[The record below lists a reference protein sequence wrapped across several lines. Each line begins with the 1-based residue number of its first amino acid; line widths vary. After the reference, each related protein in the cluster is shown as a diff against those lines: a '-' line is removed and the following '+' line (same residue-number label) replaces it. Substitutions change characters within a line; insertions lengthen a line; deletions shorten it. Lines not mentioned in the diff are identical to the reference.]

1 MIFTEKQTIIVIVKI
16 NAFDNTFND
25 KIKKRIKFND
35 VRWVVVVGIWRWRGR
50 RTNSSCEES
59 GLPQVAASQLPTIK
73 YFVVQPMLLEGF

>member
-1 MIFTEKQTIIVIVKI
+1 MPGVFLILGGWGGDEY
-16 NAFDNTFND
+16 D
-25 KIKKRIKFND
+25 KNKKRIKIND